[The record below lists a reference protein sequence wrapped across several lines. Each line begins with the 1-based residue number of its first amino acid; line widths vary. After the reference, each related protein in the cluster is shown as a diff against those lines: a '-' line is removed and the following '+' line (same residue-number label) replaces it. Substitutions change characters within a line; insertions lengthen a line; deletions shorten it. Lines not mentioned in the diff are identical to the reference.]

1 MKKIRLITNIVSV
14 LLIIGY
20 TVFLAACWGN
30 IPETVPT
37 HFNALGKADAYGSRW
52 SLIAEPILMTA
63 LFLLMAVV
71 ERFPSAMNFP
81 VKVTPENR
89 NRLYAIGCFM
99 IDAMKILIICIFID
113 AGLSSIVADFPVWP
127 LYLLLVLIAAVIIAG
142 IIASV
147 RAR

>member
-81 VKVTPENR
+81 VKETPENR

-113 AGLSSIVADFPVWP
+113 GGLSSIITGFPVWP
-127 LYLLLVLIAAVIIAG
+127 LYLLLVLIATVIIAG